1 MRSENNTLFFLY
13 LVFVSFNANAQI
25 RIEGFVKDSSD
36 MPLPFVTV
44 TASTTQSVKVVS
56 YNFSDA
62 KGYFSLTI
70 LDSIEVCFLSASLL
84 GYRKETKEIAIKK
97 EQLSY
102 QINFQLSSEAINMQ
116 SLTVKAQRPPII
128 TTRDTLTFNLKS
140 FIDSTENTVEDVLKK
155 LPGMQVK
162 GDGTLT
168 YNGRAIE
175 RILIE
180 GDDLFNRD
188 YKIPSQNLSSNL
200 LENVQ
205 VIDRYNSNGLL
216 KDIENTERLVINLN
230 IKKDRKSRLFGNLT
244 AGGGFE
250 NKYDAAY
257 NLISFSKKIKI
268 FNLGGTNN
276 VGKELGSMTG
286 GNADRIFNQNQNSD
300 YYDPE
305 VRAVTNI
312 KTSSLSELPI
322 STERFNRNMVF
333 MNTFNFIAKPI
344 EKWQIKGNFIIG
356 KDRLLQDN
364 TNRTDYLIGN
374 QSFSVADTLRLVS
387 NPLFYKAYIETEYP
401 LSKKSNL
408 ELSSE
413 FRQKITGID
422 GFSIINTNSFSH
434 RLNDESIYWKN
445 LLHFTQKLTDSLAIV
460 FHLTYSN
467 DVHPQQFIVQPAF
480 NYRTLFNVDS
490 SYLNLLQQSSSVQTS
505 YLGFEAQILG
515 TWRSSNKINFKIGG
529 SKKEDL
535 LKSDV
540 GDIQDRSAFP
550 SFKNN
555 IDYTENDIYA
565 YSTYNKIVGNFTLN
579 GRMDLHF
586 LNAIYANALDA
597 TKSFNKNW
605 IYPIF
610 RFKAT
615 WEVDY
620 KNKLSIA
627 FNRNTRFN
635 EVDNLYD
642 GYIFQNYRNIERNII
657 STNPIVTNSA
667 QLAFVHNNS
676 FRNTMGFLNVSY
688 FQSEND
694 WNNRNNF
701 YQFYNL
707 TDRVVLPSKNRNL
720 ISMGEISKLFPR
732 ANLSFKFTTS
742 QSLSFFYNSVGT
754 DEFTNSTNLSSQY
767 GLSIVSTFEGILNFS
782 LGNSWTNNVVKYKV
796 KVQDFSQSSNTIEG
810 FFNLNLKASLKTTI
824 SIKNELYKFS
834 SDFSQ
839 SPYHIFTDFSIRHK
853 LKDQKLNLILE
864 IKNIFDIQN
873 FISTSVSPNQSLVN
887 ASQLLSR
894 FGILKLEWR
903 F

>member
-1 MRSENNTLFFLY
+1 MHLVNNTLVFLF
-13 LVFVSFNANAQI
+13 LVCVSFNTNAQI

-70 LDSIEVCFLSASLL
+70 PDSIEVCFLSASLL
-84 GYRKETKEIAIKK
+84 GYRKETKEIAVKK
-97 EQLSY
+97 GQLSY

-116 SLTVKAQRPPII
+116 SLTVKAQRPPVVV
-128 TTRDTLTFNLKS
+128 TRDTLTFNLKS

-162 GDGTLT
+162 SDGTLT

-250 NKYDAAY
+250 NKHDAAY

-286 GNADRIFNQNQNSD
+286 GNSDRFFNQNQNAD

-312 KTSSLSELPI
+312 KTPSLSELPI

-344 EKWQIKGNFIIG
+344 EKWQIKGNFIIA
-356 KDRLLQDN
+356 KDRLLQDK

-374 QSFSVADTLRLVS
+374 QSFAVADTLRLMS

-413 FRQKITGID
+413 FRQKTIGID

-434 RLNDESIYWKN
+434 KLNDESTYWKN
-445 LLHFTQKLTDSLAIV
+445 LLHFTQKLTDSLAFV

-490 SYLNLLQQSSSVQTS
+490 SYLNLLQQSSSVQTN

-515 TWRSSNKINFKIGG
+515 TWKSSNKINFKIGG
-529 SKKEDL
+529 SKKQDIL
-535 LKSDV
+535 NSDI
-540 GDIQDRSAFP
+540 GDIQDRNTLL

-555 IDYTENDIYA
+555 INYIENDVYA
-565 YSTYNKIVGNFTLN
+565 YSTYNKVVGDFTLN
-579 GRMDLHF
+579 GRLDMHY
-586 LNAIYANALDA
+586 LNAAYANALDA
-597 TKSFNKNW
+597 SKSFNKNW
-605 IYPIF
+605 LYPIF
-610 RFKAT
+610 RLKAT

-620 KNKLSIA
+620 KNKLSIS

-657 STNPIVTNSA
+657 SSNPIVTNSG
-667 QLAFVHNNS
+667 QFAFVHNNS
-676 FRNTMGFLNVSY
+676 FRNIMGFLNVTY

-694 WNNRNNF
+694 WNNRYNF
-701 YQFYNL
+701 SQFYNL
-707 TDRVVLPSKNRNL
+707 TDRIVLPARNKNL

-732 ANLSFKFTTS
+732 ANLSFKFNTS
-742 QSLSFFYNSVGT
+742 HNLSFFYNSVGT
-754 DEFTNSTNLSSQY
+754 DDFSNGTNLSSQY
-767 GLSIVSTFEGILNFS
+767 GLSIVSTFDGLFNFS
-782 LGNSWTNNVVKYKV
+782 LGNSWTNNVVKFKV
-796 KVQDFSQSSNTIEG
+796 KIQDYAQSSNSIEG
-810 FFNLNLKASLKTTI
+810 FLSLNFKTSAKTNI
-824 SIKNELYKFS
+824 LIKNELYQFR

-839 SPYHIFTDFSIRHK
+839 SPYHIFTDFLIKHK
-853 LKDQKLNLILE
+853 VKDQKLNVILE
-864 IKNIFDIQN
+864 VKNILNVQN
-873 FISTSVSPNQSLVN
+873 FIFTSVSPNQSVVN

-894 FGILKLEWR
+894 FGTLKIEWR